1 MVFSVNN
8 VSQWKDL
15 IVIENILNKEKNLE
29 LRILER

>member
-1 MVFSVNN
+1 MVFLVNN

-29 LRILER
+29 LKILER